1 MSIVVLREKEFLL
14 GLLECLTAGY
24 GQEERFI
31 FEHRFSSIDVGLLE
45 YFPSLKKCD
54 NGIVK
59 KHIYEWF
66 REAEVRGLVENI
78 SNEYYAI
85 SPFGLKEARYRKTPL
100 KSFLLFNWKYLL
112 PALLSFVGAVVAIIR
127 LTKC

>member
-14 GLLECLTAGY
+14 GLLECLTAEY

-31 FEHRFSSIDVGLLE
+31 FAHRFSSIDVGLLE

-66 REAEVRGLVENI
+66 REAEVR
-78 SNEYYAI
+78 
-85 SPFGLKEARYRKTPL
+85 
-100 KSFLLFNWKYLL
+100 
-112 PALLSFVGAVVAIIR
+112 
-127 LTKC
+127 